1 MPNYKSD
8 GTLEFKFSNIHK
20 QIDFFL
26 ESFFSDSCS
35 DISWS
40 EPIGTVMLKA
50 HAEANKIPIDKIP
63 CNSYMKNMLSF
74 GIDHQPIKPTY
85 TPIVQIQGRSQ
96 TEQIRNSLTS
106 TIMQNFSAIS
116 PTNQADLRK
125 YLNHMF
131 SELLN
136 NVSDHSFSDI
146 GGFAMAQYYKTNKKV
161 QFAIADKGC
170 GFLANIQSKFPD
182 IKTEEEAIIK
192 ALGKAVT
199 ASKNYVYG
207 QTRNAGYGL
216 YTLETILNHSKGSLI
231 IISNDTML
239 KMTTGKK
246 TIYKLPISWNGAVVA
261 FEFFEEQT
269 NHEFEQIQRIW
280 GAVEEGEE
288 EEDFF
293 L

>member
-1 MPNYKSD
+1 
-8 GTLEFKFSNIHK
+8 
-20 QIDFFL
+20 
-26 ESFFSDSCS
+26 
-35 DISWS
+35 
-40 EPIGTVMLKA
+40 MLKA

-246 TIYKLPISWNGAVVA
+246 LFINCLYLGMV
-261 FEFFEEQT
+261 
-269 NHEFEQIQRIW
+269 
-280 GAVEEGEE
+280 
-288 EEDFF
+288 
-293 L
+293 LL

>member
-1 MPNYKSD
+1 
-8 GTLEFKFSNIHK
+8 
-20 QIDFFL
+20 
-26 ESFFSDSCS
+26 
-35 DISWS
+35 
-40 EPIGTVMLKA
+40 
-50 HAEANKIPIDKIP
+50 
-63 CNSYMKNMLSF
+63 
-74 GIDHQPIKPTY
+74 
-85 TPIVQIQGRSQ
+85 
-96 TEQIRNSLTS
+96 
-106 TIMQNFSAIS
+106 MQNFSAIS

-246 TIYKLPISWNGAVVA
+246 LFSRP
-261 FEFFEEQT
+261 
-269 NHEFEQIQRIW
+269 
-280 GAVEEGEE
+280 
-288 EEDFF
+288 
-293 L
+293 